1 MRNITLVVFQSL
13 SHVQLFVTP
22 WTDYSL
28 PSSSVHG
35 IYQARILEWV
45 VISLSGDL
53 PDPGIKPTSPAWQV
67 DSLPLSHLGS
77 SAIPYICM
85 PISSLF
91 LDFLPIQVTTEY
103 YVEFPALYSMFSL
116 IIYFIHSSVY
126 MSVTVSQFIP
136 PFCPHPWYP
145 KVLYVC
151 VLYVC
156 VSVFALT

>member
-67 DSLPLSHLGS
+67 DSLPLSQQGR
-77 SAIPYICM
+77 P
-85 PISSLF
+85 
-91 LDFLPIQVTTEY
+91 V
-103 YVEFPALYSMFSL
+103 
-116 IIYFIHSSVY
+116 
-126 MSVTVSQFIP
+126 
-136 PFCPHPWYP
+136 
-145 KVLYVC
+145 
-151 VLYVC
+151 
-156 VSVFALT
+156 